1 MKVYIEETG
10 TTREITIENPQP
22 LKELLKQLNI
32 SNESVILVKNN
43 TIVLEDEIIENTDE
57 IKLLTVISG
66 G

>member
-1 MKVYIEETG
+1 MKVYIEETD
-10 TTREITIENPQP
+10 TTQEIAIENPQP

-43 TIVLEDEIIENTDE
+43 TIVLEDEIIENADE